1 MRELRSLWH
10 FSRRFS
16 SIDGRKVERGKRE
29 VKEGGGGRWRELFLY
44 QGRTIINEKE
54 SSIWDQKTFVEII
67 TECHQGKLFL
77 CRIFG
82 ITENFFISAGVN

>member
-29 VKEGGGGRWRELFLY
+29 VKEGGGGD
-44 QGRTIINEKE
+44 GE
-54 SSIWDQKTFVEII
+54 SCSYTRAEQ
-67 TECHQGKLFL
+67 L
-77 CRIFG
+77 
-82 ITENFFISAGVN
+82 